1 MNKYIEFIRIGLKK
15 ILTYRMLIV
24 LIIIKN
30 YIYIFL
36 QYNLWSAIKNN
47 STLDINLV
55 NILSYFLVIKGLSS
69 INYNL
74 SQTISFDVKNGNI
87 INILSK
93 PIEIEKYYFFDILGN
108 TIAKFISIL
117 LFNLLIALFLLSNI
131 NILFILKIFILII
144 GSYLL
149 NFVIELIF
157 GTISFFTQSIWGI
170 ESLKSVFLLILSGSF
185 FPIHYYP
192 KWMTNLINY
201 IPFVYVYGK
210 VANFVIYRNNF
221 WNIFLAQI
229 FFIAILYYIYKLILK
244 ICLRKISINGG

>member
-55 NILSYFLVIKGLSS
+55 NILSYFLIIKGLSS

-185 FPIHYYP
+185 SLYTI
-192 KWMTNLINY
+192 
-201 IPFVYVYGK
+201 
-210 VANFVIYRNNF
+210 
-221 WNIFLAQI
+221 
-229 FFIAILYYIYKLILK
+229 IL
-244 ICLRKISINGG
+244 NG

>member
-1 MNKYIEFIRIGLKK
+1 MLIMNKYIEFIRIGLKK

-93 PIEIEKYYFFDILGN
+93 PIEIEKYYFWYF
-108 TIAKFISIL
+108 
-117 LFNLLIALFLLSNI
+117 
-131 NILFILKIFILII
+131 
-144 GSYLL
+144 
-149 NFVIELIF
+149 
-157 GTISFFTQSIWGI
+157 
-170 ESLKSVFLLILSGSF
+170 
-185 FPIHYYP
+185 
-192 KWMTNLINY
+192 
-201 IPFVYVYGK
+201 
-210 VANFVIYRNNF
+210 R
-221 WNIFLAQI
+221 
-229 FFIAILYYIYKLILK
+229 
-244 ICLRKISINGG
+244 